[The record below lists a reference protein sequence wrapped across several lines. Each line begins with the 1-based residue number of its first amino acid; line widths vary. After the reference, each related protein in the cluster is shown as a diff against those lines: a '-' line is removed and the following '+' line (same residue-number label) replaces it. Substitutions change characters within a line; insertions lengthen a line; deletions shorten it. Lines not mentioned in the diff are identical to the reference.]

1 MVDGD
6 TVDCDKCV
14 LGSLPKRPREV
25 KDVLDGWWSGVVVV
39 NRRDLWQAVRGEN
52 MDVEGVGLNGMGDGA
67 MKPAVRMIRGKNAS
81 LCVIPRFLKEWEG
94 MIRGRIDKVKAV
106 RTGRKETVLSGGVK
120 GGVVGEW
127 RKEVGEG
134 GMVLV

>member
-1 MVDGD
+1 MVNRD

-25 KDVLDGWWSGVVVV
+25 KDVLDGWWSGVVMVDG
-39 NRRDLWQAVRGEN
+39 RDLWKAVRGEY

-81 LCVIPRFLKEWEG
+81 LCVIPPFLKEWEG
-94 MIRGRIDKVKAV
+94 MIGCGIDIVQAA
-106 RTGRKETVLSGGVK
+106 RASRKGEVFGGGV
-120 GGVVGEW
+120 E
-127 RKEVGEG
+127 R
-134 GMVLV
+134 